1 MRMLTSMM
9 VCSLCLGAAF
19 AEPVVLDS
27 GETLDVTS
35 ARIDGTNVILQHPIL
50 GTLTV
55 PIDKVRSID
64 GAPPVKQTP
73 PAEPAKPPAPV
84 KTTPKENKATDTG
97 AAEESP
103 SEWKGT
109 FTLSGSFNEGT
120 AQNASLF
127 TKLEFK
133 RETTLEKT
141 KLSTFYRFASDSGET
156 NQSWFNVTANQLWNL
171 PDSTWSLFADG
182 QLDWS
187 EFNSWQQRI
196 SGHGGLQIPLLALD
210 KTQTPE
216 LWVDNL
222 KLHGRVGVGPRKEFS
237 GADTELVVEGDLG
250 AGLTMDIAKGN
261 ALEANASFYPALNEL
276 GVYRINADLN
286 WKIKLE
292 GMDNLSLSLGLTYQ
306 YQSEVSSN
314 DKNYDL
320 LGTVGVALDF

>member
-1 MRMLTSMM
+1 MRILTPIL
-9 VCSLCLGAAF
+9 VCCLCVGTTF

-27 GETLDVTS
+27 GETLEVTS
-35 ARIDGTNVILQHPIL
+35 ARIDGSNVILQHPIL

-55 PIDKVRSID
+55 PIDKVRTID
-64 GAPPVKQTP
+64 GAAPVKQVVRTD
-73 PAEPAKPPAPV
+73 PATQTASS
-84 KTTPKENKATDTG
+84 KATAQEDAPATPVE
-97 AAEESP
+97 APP

-109 FTLSGSFNEGT
+109 FTLAGSFNEGT

-133 RETTLEKT
+133 RETALEKT

-196 SGHGGLQIPLLALD
+196 SGHGGLQFPLLALD
-210 KTQTPE
+210 KAQTPE

-222 KLHGRVGVGPRKEFS
+222 KLHGRVGIGPRKEFS

-261 ALEANASFYPALNEL
+261 ALEANASVYPALNEL